1 MDVHKTLK
9 KIQVYWSLDGDW
21 TGQDIHLGYNF
32 TASLILPQFYKTQ
45 EVSSGTFRADSRA
58 SLIIHR
64 LFVETGPIGV
74 VDFTLERI
82 GKPDYTEKLEANMAN
97 MVIANKPTIAPFAR
111 TYLPAYERNTSLT
124 LKLNS
129 EHPSPFALY
138 SVTWEGDYSNNY
150 YRPI

>member
-1 MDVHKTLK
+1 M
-9 KIQVYWSLDGDW
+9 
-21 TGQDIHLGYNF
+21 
-32 TASLILPQFYKTQ
+32 
-45 EVSSGTFRADSRA
+45 FRADSRA

-64 LFVETGPIGV
+64 LYVETGSIGV
-74 VDFTLERI
+74 VDFTLERL

-138 SVTWEGDYSNNY
+138 AVTWEGDYSNKY
-150 YRPI
+150 YKPI